1 VDTVIATGST
11 APILTGLAATGD
23 VGTVTATGIAV
34 VSVTGVAAE
43 GLVSSI
49 RKDALVF
56 FEGWG
61 RGTWGQG
68 PWSQPITLPLEAVGQ
83 VGEVTTQVNQRIPVN
98 GFTVTGAVGSVAV
111 TGGTG
116 IDVLVTG
123 VSARGLISPRGV
135 LVWGRIVPG
144 PDPDWTPIAP
154 TPTTVYTEIQP

>member
-1 VDTVIATGST
+1 MLGFSPLAS
-11 APILTGLAATGD
+11 APLADDG
-23 VGTVTATGIAV
+23 VTTTV

-49 RKDALVF
+49 RQDALVF

-68 PWSQPITLPLEAVGQ
+68 AWSQPVTLPLEATGQ

-98 GFTVTGAVGSVAV
+98 GFAMTGAVGSVAV

-123 VSARGLISPRGV
+123 VSARGLISPWGV
-135 LVWGRIVPG
+135 LVWGRIVPD
-144 PDPDWTPIAP
+144 PDTDWTPIAP